1 MQYLHDWKVVVSS
14 ANAGGQKRSNQLAIL
29 DNYSAFGRSRVALKT
44 FKTEKEAKNFYL
56 YVKSELIRFMFLMT
70 DESLTSLAKQ
80 VPDLLDYTDNN
91 GFLDFE
97 KDINA
102 QLYKLF
108 NIEAQSQEHIKE
120 VLSKKAE

>member
-1 MQYLHDWKVVVSS
+1 
-14 ANAGGQKRSNQLAIL
+14 
-29 DNYSAFGRSRVALKT
+29 
-44 FKTEKEAKNFYL
+44 
-56 YVKSELIRFMFLMT
+56 MT

-91 GFLDFE
+91 PFIDFNG
-97 KDINA
+97 DINA

-108 NIEAQSQEHIKE
+108 KISKKSQEHIKE